1 MNQILDIIKQNK
13 KIVIALG
20 VVLVIFLAIV
30 FLGNRGETA
39 GGFFNTLS
47 ELNQEPQYNGT
58 IDLNIGDKEI
68 TMDVLK
74 NGKNYVVSVK
84 VPASELTFNDLLV
97 KQDGTLYLNS
107 GAVSSN
113 GGIIAVR
120 AAQESKD
127 TAELIPTIISALSS
141 AEITCT
147 DNAEAGSEISVSS
160 SEEWS
165 SFFTALN
172 TALTDNVDAVSAAY
186 KNSSAVKGFINEAAK
201 DAKKAAET
209 DTVANTITASIK
221 TETVEEIKKYTGN
234 FELTADFSA
243 LPEFVNPEDFD
254 SNQLKIT
261 GSFTMTVGE
270 NSTAKPVGAVY
281 DANEQS
287 IVNFFYS
294 VWENIFK
301 KEEYVALNEVTV
313 TSSSVYNKYDLG
325 DVIEES
331 HFTFNKDGV
340 ESADW
345 VISTTD
351 QKIINSYK
359 EKYDPSGEIKY
370 NEETGVYNLVLIASE
385 DALVSLNK
393 IGTTPDSFGRYLKTA
408 KGGEI
413 IV

>member
-221 TETVEEIKKYTGN
+221 TETVEEIKKYTCN

>member
-20 VVLVIFLAIV
+20 IVLVIFLAIV
-30 FLGNRGETA
+30 FLGNRGEAA

>member
-30 FLGNRGETA
+30 FLGNRGEAA

-141 AEITCT
+141 AEITCM

-261 GSFTMTVGE
+261 GSFAMTVGE

>member
-234 FELTADFSA
+234 FEFTADFSA

-270 NSTAKPVGAVY
+270 TSTAKPVGAVY

>member
-13 KIVIALG
+13 KIVIIIG
-20 VVLVIFLAIV
+20 VVLVFFLV
-30 FLGNRGETA
+30 MLSLGNRGEAA

-47 ELNQEPQYNGT
+47 ELNQEPQYNST

-234 FELTADFSA
+234 FEFTADFSA

>member
-20 VVLVIFLAIV
+20 IVLVIFLAIV
-30 FLGNRGETA
+30 FLGNRGEAA

-68 TMDVLK
+68 TMDVHK

-186 KNSSAVKGFINEAAK
+186 KNSSAVKGFINEVAK

-393 IGTTPDSFGRYLKTA
+393 IGTTPDNFGRYLKTA